1 MTRNVFMRAAACAA
15 LVLGATMPAAHA
27 HAHAHDGGGSGD
39 GARPVM
45 KQAVPEAPGKLAV
58 VATVD
63 YAPGQASE
71 PHRHLGSV
79 FAVVSKGEVLS
90 QVNDGPLRRYRA
102 GEGWYEPPGSRHLVS
117 RNASDTEPAQIV
129 VFGLTGENMPL
140 KSAMDQ

>member
-1 MTRNVFMRAAACAA
+1 MLYPRALLRRTTLAASLA
-15 LVLGATMPAAHA
+15 LGIVVPAAAHA
-27 HAHAHDGGGSGD
+27 HDAGDAAHPIM
-39 GARPVM
+39 R
-45 KQAVPEAPGKLAV
+45 QAVPEAPGKLAV

-90 QVNDGPLRRYRA
+90 QVNGGPVRRYRA
-102 GEGWYEPPGSRHLVS
+102 GEGWYEPPGSRHQVS

-129 VFGLTGENMPL
+129 VFGLTGEHDPL
-140 KSAMDQ
+140 KSPLDR

>member
-1 MTRNVFMRAAACAA
+1 MTRSMFLCAAAAFLAA
-15 LVLGATMPAAHA
+15 LGAASPA
-27 HAHAHDGGGSGD
+27 AHAHDGGD
-39 GARPVM
+39 AVHPVM

-90 QVNDGPLRRYRA
+90 QINDGPLRRYRA
-102 GEGWYEPPGSRHLVS
+102 GEGWYEPPGSRHQVS
-117 RNASDTEPAQIV
+117 RNASDTEPAQLV
-129 VFGLTGENMPL
+129 VFGLTGEHEPL
-140 KSAMDQ
+140 KLPIGQ

>member
-1 MTRNVFMRAAACAA
+1 MSRRVFPRAAACIALALATAA
-15 LVLGATMPAAHA
+15 AAPAAHA
-27 HAHAHDGGGSGD
+27 HDSGAGSENV
-39 GARPVM
+39 RPVM

-63 YAPGQASE
+63 YAPGQASA

-90 QVNDGPLRRYRA
+90 QVNDGPLHRYRA

-117 RNASDTEPAQIV
+117 RNGSDTEPAQIV
-129 VFGLTGENMPL
+129 VFGLTGEHDPL
-140 KSAMDQ
+140 TSPLDR

>member
-1 MTRNVFMRAAACAA
+1 MTRNVFVRAAACAA

-27 HAHAHDGGGSGD
+27 HDGGDNVRS
-39 GARPVM
+39 VM

-140 KSAMDQ
+140 KSAMGQ